1 MDQEI
6 SEVSTE
12 ELLEALLEISGPLAP
27 FDMPLLDAHGAS
39 LSEDIYA
46 GERLVLRAGTRI
58 RSTQIGLAASIGLN
72 RLPTRPHPRVVIISA
87 GDDLVE
93 PGQPLSTY
101 EDEFE
106 TNSWMLTTAA
116 REAGATTYRVHMIP
130 ENEEQL
136 QTVIEDQLVR
146 ADLIVISG
154 ESHDESFEL
163 ITSVLNKLGSVTS
176 VIPRMSDTGRH
187 NYGLIGPDNTP
198 VVTLPGD
205 PVAAYI
211 SAEVFIRP
219 MIRTMLG
226 AKNIFRNKVTG
237 KMKNTAPSSKGV
249 RSFVRAVLAPDGSGY
264 AVTALPEQ
272 SDLLALSDANGLIM
286 INEDRVSYE
295 QGDLVD
301 VLLMERSN
309 N

>member
-1 MDQEI
+1 M
-6 SEVSTE
+6 STE
-12 ELLEALLEISGPLAP
+12 DLLGALLEIAQPLAP
-27 FDMPLLDAHGAS
+27 FEMPLLDAHGAS

-93 PGQPLSTY
+93 PGQRLSTY

-136 QTVIEDQLVR
+136 QLVIEDQLVR

-154 ESHDESFEL
+154 ESHDESFDL
-163 ITSVLNKLGSVTS
+163 IATVLDQLGSITSVT
-176 VIPRMSDTGRH
+176 PRLSDTGRH
-187 NYGLIGPDNTP
+187 AYGLIGPDKTP
-198 VVTLPGD
+198 VVVLPGD
-205 PVAAYI
+205 PVSAYI

-237 KMKNTAPSSKGV
+237 KMSNSASSPKGV
-249 RSFVRAVLAPDGSGY
+249 RSFVRATLTSDKNGY
-264 AVTALPEQ
+264 IVTALPEQ
-272 SDLLALSDANGLIM
+272 NDLLALSDANCLIM
-286 INEDRVSYE
+286 MNEERESF
-295 QGDLVD
+295 QSGDTVE
-301 VLLMERSN
+301 VLLMERSGN
-309 N
+309 